1 MKKRFDIDAKIV
13 TVEDLLQ
20 IKKER
25 KNEQMVFSNGC
36 FDILHVGHVRY
47 LNEARSFG
55 DYLVIGLNSDRSVR
69 QLKGPDRPINQQDSR
84 AVMLAALAFVDYVV
98 IFDEETPLVLIQQL
112 LPDILVKGSDY
123 DPKDIVGGKEV
134 IANGGKVVTVPLV
147 EGFSS
152 TKIINKLKDQA

>member
-1 MKKRFDIDAKIV
+1 
-13 TVEDLLQ
+13 
-20 IKKER
+20 
-25 KNEQMVFSNGC
+25 
-36 FDILHVGHVRY
+36 
-47 LNEARSFG
+47 
-55 DYLVIGLNSDRSVR
+55 
-69 QLKGPDRPINQQDSR
+69 
-84 AVMLAALAFVDYVV
+84 
-98 IFDEETPLVLIQQL
+98 ETPLTLIQQL

>member
-1 MKKRFDIDAKIV
+1 
-13 TVEDLLQ
+13 
-20 IKKER
+20 
-25 KNEQMVFSNGC
+25 MVFSNGC

>member
-1 MKKRFDIDAKIV
+1 MKKPFNIDSKIV
-13 TVEDLLQ
+13 TIEDLLQ
-20 IKKER
+20 IKEER

>member
-1 MKKRFDIDAKIV
+1 MKKPFNIDSKIV
-13 TVEDLLQ
+13 TIEDLLQ
-20 IKKER
+20 IKEER

-55 DYLVIGLNSDRSVR
+55 DYLVIGLNSDRSVH

>member
-1 MKKRFDIDAKIV
+1 MKKPFNIDSKIV
-13 TVEDLLQ
+13 TIEDLLQ
-20 IKKER
+20 IKEER

-123 DPKDIVGGKEV
+123 DPKDIEGGKEV

>member
-1 MKKRFDIDAKIV
+1 MKKPFDIDAKIV

-20 IKKER
+20 IKEER